1 MNLRE
6 RILKIPFAYRS
17 LNLLVSPA
25 SLAADT
31 VQDYLAVPDGAT
43 VLDLGCG
50 YGEIARFFV
59 NRTEYVGVDMNSDYI
74 EQAKKRYGGTN
85 AKFVVGDIADPKILA
100 LGPFDLVLLTGVLHH
115 LTSDEVIALVK
126 ASSNLVAESGRFV
139 AIEPVFDP
147 DQRLSARLIIASD
160 RGRFVRDKEG
170 YISLLSHGFQ
180 KVEANVQH
188 GRLRIPYS
196 HIILSCHHKNYD

>member
-17 LNLLVSPA
+17 LNLLVSPS

-31 VQDYLAVPDGAT
+31 VRDYLSVPDGAS

-59 NRTEYVGVDMNSDYI
+59 NRTRYIGIDSNSEYI
-74 EQAKKRYGGTN
+74 QEAKKRYAGTD
-85 AKFVVGDIADPKILA
+85 AQFLVGDIADKDVLA

-115 LTSDEVIALVK
+115 LTSEEVIALAK
-126 ASSNLVAESGRFV
+126 ASSNLVGASGRFV
-139 AIEPVFDP
+139 AIEPVFAP
-147 DQRLSARLIIASD
+147 DQGLTARLIIASD
-160 RGRFVRDKEG
+160 RGRFVRDKDG
-170 YISLLSHGFQ
+170 YLSLLSYGFQ
-180 KVEANVQH
+180 KVEADVQH

-196 HIILSCHHKNYD
+196 HIILTCQH